1 MSNGVISIA
10 KPLFRIFEDKFI
22 DSLEYAKELGLHPR
36 NLSGRRIMKYI
47 QDDLSSGDIREQT
60 FDRTLP
66 HVDINFQD
74 QNGNTL
80 LMKLIKNDKLG
91 EPSSRP
97 DQLSRKLLRIKS
109 LTNIDQLR
117 INLLNK
123 DAELIIDFINLR
135 NASELNEKEKVAS
148 ELILIPFDTNIRGI
162 LDKNDEDWQALASP
176 DLNLLRHLNK
186 VKTMPIID
194 FNCSRSNL
202 LIKAVNKARVDI
214 IIFLLYNTN
223 FRASGADIQTIKGM
237 LENREMKS
245 NIEENSSKRLIN
257 SLQCKVNLF
266 SL

>member
-1 MSNGVISIA
+1 
-10 KPLFRIFEDKFI
+10 
-22 DSLEYAKELGLHPR
+22 
-36 NLSGRRIMKYI
+36 
-47 QDDLSSGDIREQT
+47 
-60 FDRTLP
+60 
-66 HVDINFQD
+66 
-74 QNGNTL
+74 
-80 LMKLIKNDKLG
+80 MKLIKNDKLG

-97 DQLSRKLLRIKS
+97 NQLSRKLLRIKS

-123 DAELIIDFINLR
+123 DAESIIDFINLR
-135 NASELNEKEKVAS
+135 NASALNEKEKVAS

-214 IIFLLYNTN
+214 IIFLL
-223 FRASGADIQTIKGM
+223 
-237 LENREMKS
+237 
-245 NIEENSSKRLIN
+245 
-257 SLQCKVNLF
+257 
-266 SL
+266 